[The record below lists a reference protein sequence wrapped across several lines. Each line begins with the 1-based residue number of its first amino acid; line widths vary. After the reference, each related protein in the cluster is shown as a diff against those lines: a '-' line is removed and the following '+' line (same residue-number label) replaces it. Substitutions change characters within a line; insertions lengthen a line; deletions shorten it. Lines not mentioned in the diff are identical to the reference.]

1 MSLIIVDADS
11 IIFKAA
17 IVASSNSEI
26 RKNIKEV
33 IKEISREC
41 FMGEMRLAIKGK
53 GNFRYDVYKDYKSN
67 RKPLEDKVRERI
79 NYGHKHLR
87 EEYGAVMADGM
98 EADDLC
104 AIWCWECIQSE
115 TPYVLAHIDKD
126 LDQIPGSHYNY
137 NKKTHYL
144 VQPEEGYRFLCKQ
157 WVMGDSTD
165 GIPGISGMGPK
176 KTDKFLEGVPSDRLD
191 VLIRKLYKENGHSEE
206 YCDQMLAMVYM
217 LQNWDEYYAYYPDEK
232 PEEESNETDEASL
245 QTETNLSEQD
255 VLQSEEQD
263 EGVSGV
269 SGGDPDATDDGEQGQ
284 LGVAL

>member
-1 MSLIIVDADS
+1 MSLILVDADS

-17 IVASSNSEI
+17 VVASNHSEI

-33 IKEISREC
+33 IKEIEREC
-41 FMGEMRLAIKGK
+41 FMGDLRLAVKGR

-67 RKPLEDKVRERI
+67 RKPLDEDVRERI

-87 EEYGAVMADGM
+87 EKYGAITADGM
-98 EADDLC
+98 EADDLVS
-104 AIWCWECIQSE
+104 IWSWECLNSE
-115 TPYVLAHIDKD
+115 TPFILAHIDKD
-126 LDQIPGSHYNY
+126 LNQIPGPHYNY
-137 NKKTHYL
+137 NKKEHYT

-165 GIPGISGMGPK
+165 GIPGIHGMGPK
-176 KTDKFLEGVPSDRLD
+176 KTDKLLDGVPADRLD
-191 VLIRKLYKENGHSEE
+191 VLIRQLYKDNNHSEE

-217 LQNWDEYYAYYPDEK
+217 LQNWDEYYEYYPDQK
-232 PEEESNETDEASL
+232 PSEIPDDEQEDAPQVQPETDIS
-245 QTETNLSEQD
+245 QPN

-269 SGGDPDATDDGEQGQ
+269 SGGDTDASDDRQSG
-284 LGVAL
+284 

>member
-17 IVASSNSEI
+17 VVASTHSEI

-33 IKEISREC
+33 IKEIDREC
-41 FMGEMRLAIKGK
+41 FMGDMRLAVKGK

-79 NYGHKHLR
+79 NYGHKHLV
-87 EEYGAVMADGM
+87 EEYGAIRADGM
-98 EADDLC
+98 EADDLVS
-104 AIWCWECIQSE
+104 IWCWECIESE
-115 TPYVLAHIDKD
+115 TPFVLAHIDKD
-126 LDQIPGSHYNY
+126 LNQIPGSHYDY
-137 NKKTHYL
+137 NKKKHYL
-144 VQPEEGYRFLCKQ
+144 VQPEEGYKFLCKQ

-176 KTDKFLEGVPSDRLD
+176 KTDKFLEGIPVDQLD
-191 VLIRKLYKENGHSEE
+191 ERIRSLYRDSGHDDN

-217 LQNWDEYYAYYPDEK
+217 LQNWDEYYKYYPEEK
-232 PEEESNETDEASL
+232 PKEESNDHEDASQL
-245 QTETNLSEQD
+245 QTETDISQPD

-269 SGGDPDATDDGEQGQ
+269 SGGDTDAPHDGQQG
-284 LGVAL
+284 